1 MEDSVSQN
9 QNLDLSALLLQS
21 LGGATKVAVLGIG
34 SELRGDDIAG
44 MFVAEKLENKFKK
57 SQSVKVFFGGTA
69 PENLTGEIKKFAPS
83 HIIMIDASDTSQEPG
98 TISFIDPENVGGIS
112 FSTHMMPIKIMVDYL
127 KEALNCKSVI
137 VGIQPKSIHFGV
149 KPSKEVL
156 KSADQVASSIRKV
169 LKSIQL

>member
-1 MEDSVSQN
+1 MQENRQ
-9 QNLDLSALLLQS
+9 LDLTTLLKNS
-21 LGGATKVAVLGIG
+21 LNDAKKVAVLGIG
-34 SELRGDDIAG
+34 SELRGDDISG
-44 MFVAEKLENKFKK
+44 MIVAEKLDSKFKK
-57 SQSVKVFFGGTA
+57 SASVKVFFGGTA
-69 PENLTGEIKKFAPS
+69 PENLTGEIKRFAPS
-83 HIIMIDASDTSQEPG
+83 HVIMIDASDTSQEPG

-156 KSADQVASSIRKV
+156 KSANQVASSIQNA
-169 LKSIQL
+169 LKTIQS